1 VELAAPV
8 RPAKVVVE
16 KPVPEETGP
25 DPRLDGAR
33 YYALGRPRAKPVLDG
48 QGGPEEF
55 EPPKHGPVVDADA
68 AYDTDPV
75 ETKSASYDRPA
86 KSSPGKFIWPV
97 QGKVISSFGRRTS
110 GLHNDGINIAA
121 EPGTKVLAADD
132 GIVVYAGNELTS
144 YGNLLLLRHPS
155 GYVTA
160 YAHNKKL
167 LVKPGASVKQGDAVA
182 IVGSTGNVDRPQLH
196 FEVRQGERAVDPYRF
211 LSRATASR

>member
-1 VELAAPV
+1 
-8 RPAKVVVE
+8 
-16 KPVPEETGP
+16 
-25 DPRLDGAR
+25 
-33 YYALGRPRAKPVLDG
+33 
-48 QGGPEEF
+48 
-55 EPPKHGPVVDADA
+55 VVDADA
-68 AYDTDPV
+68 AYDPDPV
-75 ETKSASYDRPA
+75 ETKTASYDRAA